1 MIELPEVFVLAEQIQ
16 ETLVGKRIRNVI
28 ANSQPHGFALY
39 TEDPAAYGKL
49 LIGKKI
55 TGAKADLGT
64 GQIWDCN
71 VEISC
76 EDMLLCISTPI
87 KYHAPGE
94 ALPGKHQLLLEFEDH
109 SHMNCTVQL
118 WGGASMHFL

>member
-16 ETLVGKRIRNVI
+16 ETLVGKRIRSVI

-55 TGAKADLGT
+55 TGVKADLGT

-71 VEISC
+71 VEIGNFLNTHTRVRKIVTCS
-76 EDMLLCISTPI
+76 DMR
-87 KYHAPGE
+87 AARG
-94 ALPGKHQLLLEFEDH
+94 GKPCQ
-109 SHMNCTVQL
+109 S
-118 WGGASMHFL
+118 